1 MATIIR
7 QAYIDKIEKY
17 LGKETIIVLVGQRRV
32 GKSYMMKTVRDQ
44 KASNPDNNIIYID
57 KEKREFD
64 SIRNYQDLNQYIDE
78 HFVASKHNYILID
91 EIQDITEFERSIRS
105 FRTEPNT
112 DIIITG
118 SNAKMLSNELST
130 LIGGRYK
137 EIYIQSLSYKEFLVF
152 HQLPDNDDSL
162 AKYIQYGGLPGLAK
176 IGLEEDDA
184 REYQMDIFHTVLLK
198 NVIMRNR
205 IRNVPFLEN
214 LVRFLADNTGKL
226 ISANSIAKYMKSQ
239 GESITSTVI
248 INYISFLCEAYIL
261 HKVNRFDIHGKRIFE
276 TNDKF
281 YFEDNGIRNALAGG
295 TREGDIE
302 KVIENII
309 YQHLIRLGY
318 QVYVGQ
324 LQAGEID
331 FVCTKPDGQRIYV
344 QASYIIAD
352 MATRE
357 REFGNLRAINDNY
370 PKYVISM
377 TPLLTRNDDNGITHL
392 HLRKFLKE
400 GLSGTRCKSTKFQTD
415 MQIILRKRPSLPL
428 LKQIKKKRAYLVR
441 ANTETFANFANE
453 K

>member
-137 EIYIQSLSYKEFLVF
+137 EIYIQSLSYEEFLVF

-198 NVIMRNR
+198 DVIMRNQ

-344 QASYIIAD
+344 RASYIIAD

-357 REFGNLRAINDNY
+357 RVFGNLRAINDNY

-400 GLSGTRCKSTKFQTD
+400 GF
-415 MQIILRKRPSLPL
+415 
-428 LKQIKKKRAYLVR
+428 
-441 ANTETFANFANE
+441 
-453 K
+453 

>member
-1 MATIIR
+1 MVTIIR

-137 EIYIQSLSYKEFLVF
+137 EIYIQSLSYEEFLVF

-198 NVIMRNR
+198 NVIMRNQ

-295 TREGDIE
+295 AREGDIE

-400 GLSGTRCKSTKFQTD
+400 GF
-415 MQIILRKRPSLPL
+415 
-428 LKQIKKKRAYLVR
+428 
-441 ANTETFANFANE
+441 
-453 K
+453 

>member
-7 QAYIDKIEKY
+7 QTYIDKIEKY

-32 GKSYMMKTVRDQ
+32 GKSYIMKTVRDQ

-137 EIYIQSLSYKEFLVF
+137 EIYIQSLSYEEFLVF

-198 NVIMRNR
+198 DVIMRNR

-276 TNDKF
+276 TNNKF

-400 GLSGTRCKSTKFQTD
+400 GL
-415 MQIILRKRPSLPL
+415 
-428 LKQIKKKRAYLVR
+428 
-441 ANTETFANFANE
+441 
-453 K
+453 

>member
-137 EIYIQSLSYKEFLVF
+137 EIYIQSLSYEEFLVF

-198 NVIMRNR
+198 DVIMRNQ

-324 LQAGEID
+324 LQADEID

-400 GLSGTRCKSTKFQTD
+400 GF
-415 MQIILRKRPSLPL
+415 
-428 LKQIKKKRAYLVR
+428 
-441 ANTETFANFANE
+441 
-453 K
+453 

>member
-7 QAYIDKIEKY
+7 QSYIDKIERF

-32 GKSYMMKTVRDQ
+32 GKSCMMKMIRDR
-44 KASNPDNNIIYID
+44 KISDSSNNIIYID

-64 SIRNYQDLNQYIDE
+64 HIQTYQDLNEYIGQ
-78 HFVASKHNYILID
+78 HFYSDKHNYILID
-91 EIQDITEFERSIRS
+91 EIQDIKEFERSIRS
-105 FRTEPNT
+105 YRTEPNT

-118 SNAKMLSNELST
+118 SNARMLSNELST
-130 LIGGRYK
+130 IIGGRYK
-137 EIYIQSLSYKEFLVF
+137 EIYIQSLSYSEFLQF
-152 HQLPDNDDSL
+152 HHLSDNDEAL
-162 AKYIQYGGLPGLAK
+162 ALYIQYGGLPGLAK
-176 IGLEEDDA
+176 IGLEEDA
-184 REYQMDIFHTVLLK
+184 REYQIDIYHTVLLK
-198 NVIMRNR
+198 DVIMRNQ

-239 GESITSTVI
+239 GESITSTAI

-261 HKVNRFDIHGKRIFE
+261 HKVNRYDIHGKRIFE

-281 YFEDNGIRNALAGG
+281 YFEDNGIRNAIAGG

-331 FVCTKPDGQRIYV
+331 FVCTKPGGERIYV
-344 QASYIIAD
+344 QASYIIYD
-352 MATRE
+352 KATRE
-357 REFGNLRAINDNY
+357 REFGNLRAIKDNY

-377 TPLLTRNDDNGITHL
+377 TPLLTKNDDDGITHI
-392 HLRKFLKE
+392 HLRKFLTE
-400 GLSGTRCKSTKFQTD
+400 GL
-415 MQIILRKRPSLPL
+415 
-428 LKQIKKKRAYLVR
+428 
-441 ANTETFANFANE
+441 
-453 K
+453 

>member
-7 QAYIDKIEKY
+7 QAYLDKIEKY

-64 SIRNYQDLNQYIDE
+64 SIKNYQDLNQYIDE
-78 HFVASKHNYILID
+78 HFDANKHNYILID
-91 EIQDITEFERSIRS
+91 EIQDIKEFERSIRS

-137 EIYIQSLSYKEFLVF
+137 EIYIQSLSYEEFLMF
-152 HQLPDNDDSL
+152 HQLPDSDDSL
-162 AKYIQYGGLPGLAK
+162 AQYIQYGGLPGLAK

-198 NVIMRNR
+198 DVIMRNQ

-309 YQHLIRLGY
+309 YHHLIRLGY

-344 QASYIIAD
+344 QASYIIVD
-352 MATRE
+352 QATRE
-357 REFGNLRAINDNY
+357 REFGNLRAIKDNY

-377 TPLLTRNDDNGITHL
+377 TPLVTSNDDNGITHL

-400 GLSGTRCKSTKFQTD
+400 GL
-415 MQIILRKRPSLPL
+415 
-428 LKQIKKKRAYLVR
+428 
-441 ANTETFANFANE
+441 
-453 K
+453 

>member
-1 MATIIR
+1 MIR
-7 QAYIDKIEKY
+7 DRK
-17 LGKETIIVLVGQRRV
+17 
-32 GKSYMMKTVRDQ
+32 
-44 KASNPDNNIIYID
+44 KADDCNNIIFID

-64 SIRNYQDLNQYIDE
+64 NIQTYQDLNDYIGE
-78 HFVASKHNYILID
+78 HFLSDKHNYILID
-91 EIQDITEFERSIRS
+91 EIQDIREFERSIRS
-105 FRTEPNT
+105 YRTEPNT

-118 SNAKMLSNELST
+118 SNARMLSNELST

-137 EIYIQSLSYKEFLVF
+137 EIYIQSLSYNEFLEF
-152 HQLPDNDDSL
+152 HQLSDNDEAL
-162 AKYIQYGGLPGLAK
+162 ALYIQYGGLPGLAK

-184 REYQMDIFHTVLLK
+184 REYQMDIYHTVLLK
-198 NVIMRNR
+198 DVIMRNQ

-239 GESITSTVI
+239 GESITSTAI

-261 HKVNRFDIHGKRIFE
+261 HKVNRYDIHGKRIFE

-281 YFEDNGIRNALAGG
+281 YFEDNGIRNAIAGG

-309 YQHLIRLGY
+309 YQNLIRLGY

-331 FVCTKPDGQRIYV
+331 FVCTKPGGERIYV

-352 MATRE
+352 DATRG
-357 REFGNLRAINDNY
+357 REFGNLRAIKDNY

-377 TPLLTRNDDNGITHL
+377 TPLLTKNDDDGITHL
-392 HLRKFLKE
+392 HLRKFLTE
-400 GLSGTRCKSTKFQTD
+400 G
-415 MQIILRKRPSLPL
+415 I
-428 LKQIKKKRAYLVR
+428 
-441 ANTETFANFANE
+441 
-453 K
+453 

>member
-7 QAYIDKIEKY
+7 QAYINKIEKY

-137 EIYIQSLSYKEFLVF
+137 EIYIQSLSYEEFLVF

-400 GLSGTRCKSTKFQTD
+400 GF
-415 MQIILRKRPSLPL
+415 
-428 LKQIKKKRAYLVR
+428 
-441 ANTETFANFANE
+441 
-453 K
+453 

>member
-137 EIYIQSLSYKEFLVF
+137 EIYIQSLSYEEFLVF
-152 HQLPDNDDSL
+152 HQLPDNDDSR

-198 NVIMRNR
+198 DVIMRNR

-400 GLSGTRCKSTKFQTD
+400 GL
-415 MQIILRKRPSLPL
+415 
-428 LKQIKKKRAYLVR
+428 
-441 ANTETFANFANE
+441 
-453 K
+453 

>member
-137 EIYIQSLSYKEFLVF
+137 EIYIQSLSYEEFLVF

-344 QASYIIAD
+344 QTSYIIAD

-400 GLSGTRCKSTKFQTD
+400 GF
-415 MQIILRKRPSLPL
+415 
-428 LKQIKKKRAYLVR
+428 
-441 ANTETFANFANE
+441 
-453 K
+453 